1 MIWRWAS
8 GALALM
14 LAVAAVVIWQQDAG
28 KANPAAALPAAPRA
42 SADFVSTPMPAPE
55 ATPQSREQRR
65 FARYDKDRNG
75 GITRAE
81 YLASRRKA
89 YAKLDTNGDGLLS
102 FEEWA
107 VKTTTKFTG
116 ADADRSG
123 VLVPAEFATT
133 AAKRKAKA
141 RPDCPPTGL
150 ARDGEDGDES

>member
-8 GALALM
+8 GALALI
-14 LAVAAVVIWQQDAG
+14 LAVAAVIIWQQGAG
-28 KANPAAALPAAPRA
+28 KASPAAALPAAPAA

-55 ATPQSREQRR
+55 ASSQSREQRR

-107 VKTTTKFTG
+107 VKTTTKFAR

-133 AAKRKAKA
+133 AGKRKP
-141 RPDCPPTGL
+141 RTTTNCPPTAV